1 MQWEQETEEFL
12 PEFDDQLD
20 DGALASAIE
29 SDQRRRYAALFE
41 ASPRWLDDVA

>member
-1 MQWEQETEEFL
+1 MQWKRETEEFL

-20 DGALASAIE
+20 DEALASAIE
-29 SDQRRRYAALFE
+29 SDQRRRYAALF